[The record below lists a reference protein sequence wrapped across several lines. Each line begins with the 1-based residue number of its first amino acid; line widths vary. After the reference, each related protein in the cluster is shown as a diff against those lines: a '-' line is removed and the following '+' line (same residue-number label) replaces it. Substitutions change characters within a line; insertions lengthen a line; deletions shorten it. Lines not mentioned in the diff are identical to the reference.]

1 MKILYLELKLS
12 CLSLD
17 VPISSERDL
26 SEPKLNKIRSLL
38 IFLCLGDPCEYIHI
52 PLNVA
57 SHGSGDSPG
66 C

>member
-17 VPISSERDL
+17 VPMSSERNL
-26 SEPKLNKIRSLL
+26 SESKLNKIRSLR
-38 IFLCLGDPCEYIHI
+38 IFLCIRDPFEYIHF